1 MTETTS
7 NNNGF
12 RQVYISS
19 PKVPFGIG
27 FVPKDV
33 TVSFPFIEEAPDP
46 KFKSPVYDWDHYR
59 WIEADGKVQGQQLA
73 DMAESIKQLQKE
85 VASGKL
91 SNEALNQQL
100 GTLVAIVSQKTSVQQ
115 ATSPSTD
122 DKANST
128 TDTTSKDGGAK

>member
-1 MTETTS
+1 MTETS

-19 PKVPFGIG
+19 PKIPFGIG

-59 WIEADGKVQGQQLA
+59 WIESDGKVQGQQLA
-73 DMAESIKQLQKE
+73 DMAESIKQLKND

-91 SNEALNQQL
+91 SDEAINKQI
-100 GTLVAIVSQKTSVQQ
+100 GTLVGLVSQSAIAQQ
-115 ATSPSTD
+115 AAGPSSDNKTD
-122 DKANST
+122 ST
-128 TDTTSKDGGAK
+128 TDGGAK

>member
-12 RQVYISS
+12 KQVYVSS
-19 PKVPFGIG
+19 PKVPFGIA

-33 TVSFPFIEEAPDP
+33 VVSFPFIEEAPDP

-59 WIEADGKVQGQQLA
+59 WIESDGKVQGQQLA

-100 GTLVAIVSQKTSVQQ
+100 GTLVGLVSQSAIAQQ
-115 ATSPSTD
+115 AVGQTADNKD
-122 DKANST
+122 DNA
-128 TDTTSKDGGAK
+128 KDGGAK

>member
-33 TVSFPFIEEAPDP
+33 TVSFPFVEEAPDP

-73 DMAESIKQLQKE
+73 DMAENIKQLQKE

-91 SNEALNQQL
+91 SNEAINKQI
-100 GTLVAIVSQKTSVQQ
+100 GTLVGLVSQSAIAQQ
-115 ATSPSTD
+115 AAGQATD
-122 DKANST
+122 DKADST
-128 TDTTSKDGGAK
+128 TDTTTKDGGAK

>member
-1 MTETTS
+1 MTETS

-27 FVPKDV
+27 FVPKGV
-33 TVSFPFIEEAPDP
+33 TVSFPFVEEAPDP

-73 DMAESIKQLQKE
+73 DMAENIKQLQKE

-91 SNEALNQQL
+91 SDEAINKQI
-100 GTLVAIVSQKTSVQQ
+100 GTLVGLVSQSAIAQQ
-115 ATSPSTD
+115 AAGPSSD
-122 DKANST
+122 NNADST
-128 TDTTSKDGGAK
+128 TDTTSKNGGAK

>member
-12 RQVYISS
+12 KQVYVSS
-19 PKVPFGIG
+19 PKVPFGIA

-33 TVSFPFIEEAPDP
+33 VVSFPFIEEAPDP

-73 DMAESIKQLQKE
+73 DMAEIIKQLKE
-85 VASGKL
+85 DVASGKVGY
-91 SNEALNQQL
+91 EALNQQL
-100 GTLVAIVSQKTSVQQ
+100 GTLVAIVSQKSGTQQ
-115 ATSPSTD
+115 AASPSTD
-122 DKANST
+122 NKADST
-128 TDTTSKDGGAK
+128 TDTTSKNGGAE

>member
-12 RQVYISS
+12 KQVYVSS
-19 PKVPFGIG
+19 PKVPFGIA

-33 TVSFPFIEEAPDP
+33 VVSFPFIEEAPDP
-46 KFKSPVYDWDHYR
+46 KFKSPLYDWDHYR

-91 SNEALNQQL
+91 SDEALNQQL
-100 GTLVAIVSQKTSVQQ
+100 GTLVAIVSQGAIAQQ
-115 ATSPSTD
+115 ASQPSTD
-122 DKANST
+122 DKA
-128 TDTTSKDGGAK
+128 DTASKEGDNK

>member
-12 RQVYISS
+12 KQVYVSS
-19 PKVPFGIG
+19 PKVPFGIA

-33 TVSFPFIEEAPDP
+33 VVSFPFIEEAPDP

-73 DMAESIKQLQKE
+73 DMAEIIKQLKE
-85 VASGKL
+85 DVASGKVGY
-91 SNEALNQQL
+91 EALNQQL

-122 DKANST
+122 NKTNST

>member
-33 TVSFPFIEEAPDP
+33 TVSFPFVEETPDP

-73 DMAESIKQLQKE
+73 DMAENIKQLQKE
-85 VASGKL
+85 MASGKL
-91 SNEALNQQL
+91 SDEAINKQI
-100 GTLVAIVSQKTSVQQ
+100 GTLVGLVSQSAIAQQ
-115 ATSPSTD
+115 AAGPSTD
-122 DKANST
+122 NKADSAT
-128 TDTTSKDGGAK
+128 DGGAK

>member
-1 MTETTS
+1 MTETS

-19 PKVPFGIG
+19 PKIPFGIG

-59 WIEADGKVQGQQLA
+59 WIESDGKVQGQQLA

-91 SNEALNQQL
+91 SDEALNQQL
-100 GTLVAIVSQKTSVQQ
+100 GTLVGLVSQGAIAQQ
-115 ATSPSTD
+115 AEQPSTD
-122 DKANST
+122 DKA
-128 TDTTSKDGGAK
+128 DTASKEGGNK